1 MTFPP
6 NLFRPGNGLAP
17 PFLAGRDKTLDAMRQ
32 MTALLADGSVP
43 ASDVLLFGPR
53 GNGKTVLL
61 REWGRLLLE
70 AGVDV
75 VHATPESKLSSL
87 QAANQTLRPAQGWRR
102 AWRTLLDKRGLSP
115 PSLSLFGVRL
125 DLQEADAPSLAQ
137 MLASRCASGPFALLV
152 DEAHML
158 EAVFG
163 RQLLGASQELRVEGG
178 AFLLVL
184 SGTPGV
190 KQTLDATKASFWER
204 SRQMPIGRLDE
215 RAAEEALSRPL
226 EALGG
231 EVAPKALALLTAEAW
246 GYPYFLQAIG
256 SACVTALNERGV
268 QCVDAGVAE
277 SALENF
283 RPVREDFYENRRREL
298 AGAGLLPAA
307 VEAVRIF
314 GDRES
319 VRKIEVE
326 NALYQFCGQDSAG
339 EAALRGLLAR
349 GLLWPSGM
357 QYEIGIPSFKSHLL
371 MQAPLRD

>member
-1 MTFPP
+1 M
-6 NLFRPGNGLAP
+6 
-17 PFLAGRDKTLDAMRQ
+17 
-32 MTALLADGSVP
+32 
-43 ASDVLLFGPR
+43 
-53 GNGKTVLL
+53 
-61 REWGRLLLE
+61 
-70 AGVDV
+70 
-75 VHATPESKLSSL
+75 
-87 QAANQTLRPAQGWRR
+87 
-102 AWRTLLDKRGLSP
+102 
-115 PSLSLFGVRL
+115 
-125 DLQEADAPSLAQ
+125 
-137 MLASRCASGPFALLV
+137 
-152 DEAHML
+152 
-158 EAVFG
+158 
-163 RQLLGASQELRVEGG
+163 
-178 AFLLVL
+178 
-184 SGTPGV
+184 
-190 KQTLDATKASFWER
+190 
-204 SRQMPIGRLDE
+204 
-215 RAAEEALSRPL
+215 
-226 EALGG
+226 
-231 EVAPKALALLTAEAW
+231 LTAEAW

-371 MQAPLRD
+371 MQTPLRD